1 MDSSQT
7 PLPTARP
14 ACRECRRRKLG
25 CSKELPTCKECRRLG
40 AECIYEAREKPG
52 LKPGAVENLNR
63 RVDRVEQ
70 LLQQL
75 QQQTESAQSSRYAP
89 SPTWRNGNNQKPREA
104 SELLQLFEREM
115 KEFKMLNNQQAVAS
129 SQGSVQPENESIEV
143 PKRTA
148 AEFSPRHMAKRR
160 RLISEGNISW
170 GELVLSSDSMDKQS
184 SEYLLD
190 GVLDNYFSQIH
201 PWLPMLHQATLRQ
214 RLAEQV
220 YDEGLELILHAMV
233 AAAVRFAIRPDT
245 SESLKHTSKL
255 TKRSRDWVLLYAF
268 RSLSVENLQA
278 LSILAF
284 DDIGRGEADSAWSIV
299 GSLTR
304 TVEYLQ
310 LSVEVDETDEQP
322 LLKPCPYLS
331 PCKDWTE
338 TETRRRVFW
347 NIFNLDRLC
356 SVMKG
361 WNTSLTSDDVH
372 RRLPVDGVHW
382 RKRESVIA
390 PYFGIWD
397 KSAGRIGNSIAY
409 LTAQYPTLAQSPEDE
424 HQSPGSSMSNFSPN
438 SNTDSMSAIG
448 AFAYCIEA
456 TESMSR
462 VTTYF
467 LQQKVNLKDQKQIGS
482 WLMRFKELDL
492 RLVHWKMFLPVKWK
506 DTNVSR
512 RPTEI
517 IMDPNLTLAH
527 ITHNASMILLHQL
540 IAYPPEKWDW
550 ATRLPSRC
558 SADTCQTA
566 ALETSS
572 ITEKYLWSPTSSKIV
587 NSQFTFCVFLA
598 ARVLLVH
605 WRYYGDKHPL
615 PEFFKL
621 IESLDTISNRWEGSP
636 KPNATSRGN
645 LAAKYAGLLRQM
657 YERCTND
664 LSYRVE
670 VLAYANELGVDG
682 TNSPRVASTS
692 QESASDEED
701 IIAGAEDNNRR
712 RTTGKARAHIPEI
725 QEVAKVENQAAH
737 GYQAGKSSRT
747 GGREEQFRRTEEP
760 PTPMSVGPAPA
771 QLPVNQQMYP
781 LMHPPDGR
789 VVPGNIVPDE
799 FTYISQM
806 FLNQQFLDRDR
817 VITYDEGMFASNMEG
832 WDENTHS

>member
-7 PLPTARP
+7 PLPASTRP
-14 ACRECRRRKLG
+14 ACRECRRRAG
-25 CSKELPTCKECRRLG
+25 CV
-40 AECIYEAREKPG
+40 YEAREKPG

-75 QQQTESAQSSRYAP
+75 QQQTESAQSSGYAP
-89 SPTWRNGNNQKPREA
+89 SPAWRNGDDHRPREA

-115 KEFKMLNNQQAVAS
+115 REFKIMNNRRTTAS
-129 SQGSVQPENESIEV
+129 SQGPTQPEGQLVEGL
-143 PKRTA
+143 KRS
-148 AEFSPRHMAKRR
+148 AEFSPRHQAKRR
-160 RLISEGNISW
+160 RLISEGNFNW
-170 GELVLSSDSMDKQS
+170 GELVLCSDSLDKQS
-184 SEYLLD
+184 SAYLLD
-190 GVLDNYFSQIH
+190 GVLDNYFSQVH
-201 PWLPMLHQATLRQ
+201 PWLPMLHENSFRQ
-214 RLAEQV
+214 QLAEQV
-220 YDEGLELILHAMV
+220 YDENIEAILHAMV
-233 AAAVRFAIRPDT
+233 VAAVRLVIRPDT
-245 SESLKHTSKL
+245 PASIRRTLKL
-255 TKRSRDWVLLYAF
+255 TKRSRDWVLLHAF
-268 RSLSVENLQA
+268 GSLSVENLQA
-278 LSILAF
+278 LLIIAF
-284 DDIGRGEADSAWSIV
+284 DYIGRGEANSAWSIV

-310 LSVEVDETDEQP
+310 LSVEVDDTDEQP
-322 LLKPCPYLS
+322 LLKPCPIVPS
-331 PCKDWTE
+331 CKDWTE

-347 NIFNLDRLC
+347 NIFNMDRLC
-356 SVMKG
+356 SVMTG

-372 RRLPVDGVHW
+372 RRLPVDGVLW
-382 RKRESVIA
+382 RKREAVTA

-409 LTAQYPTLAQSPEDE
+409 LTTQYPTLAQSPEEE
-424 HQSPGSSMSNFSPN
+424 HQSPGSMSNFGQN
-438 SNTDSMSAIG
+438 NNTEAMSSVG

-467 LQQKVNLKDQKQIGS
+467 LQQKVNLSDQKQIGS

-492 RLVHWKMFLPVKWK
+492 RLVHWKMFLPGKWK
-506 DTNVSR
+506 DTNISR

-540 IAYPPEKWDW
+540 IAYPPENWDW

-572 ITEKYLWSPTSSKIV
+572 ITEKYLWSPTTSKIV

-605 WRYYGDKHPL
+605 WRYYEDKHPL

-621 IESLDTISNRWEGSP
+621 IESLDALSNRWEGSP
-636 KPNATSRGN
+636 RLNTTGHAN
-645 LAAKYAGLLRQM
+645 LAAKYAGLLRRM
-657 YERCTND
+657 HEKCVND
-664 LSYRVE
+664 VGFRIG
-670 VLAYANELGVDG
+670 VLAYANELGVDSI
-682 TNSPRVASTS
+682 NSPQVVNID
-692 QESASDEED
+692 QEDSSDEED
-701 IIAGAEDNNRR
+701 IIERTEENNRR
-712 RTTGKARAHIPEI
+712 RSMNEPNHVQNPEA
-725 QEVAKVENQAAH
+725 QDVAKNEEQAAS
-737 GYQAGKSSRT
+737 GYQANGSSRT
-747 GGREEQFRRTEEP
+747 AGREGTFP
-760 PTPMSVGPAPA
+760 PTGELRTPISIDPTPV
-771 QLPVNQQMYP
+771 QLPVSQQQYP
-781 LMHPPDGR
+781 LMQRPN
-789 VVPGNIVPDE
+789 VSVMQGNDIVPDE

-817 VITYDEGMFASNMEG
+817 VISYDEGMFAANMDG
-832 WDENTHS
+832 WE

>member
-7 PLPTARP
+7 PLPASNRP

-40 AECIYEAREKPG
+40 AGCVYEAREKPG

-75 QQQTESAQSSRYAP
+75 QQHTESAQSSGYAP
-89 SPTWRNGNNQKPREA
+89 SPAWRNGDDHRPREA

-115 KEFKMLNNQQAVAS
+115 REFKMMNNRRTAAS
-129 SQGSVQPENESIEV
+129 SQGSAQPEGQPVEGS
-143 PKRTA
+143 KRSA
-148 AEFSPRHMAKRR
+148 AEFSPRHQAKRR
-160 RLISEGNISW
+160 RMISKGNFNW
-170 GELVLSSDSMDKQS
+170 GELVLCSDSLDKQS
-184 SEYLLD
+184 SAYLLD
-190 GVLDNYFSQIH
+190 GVLDNYFSQVH
-201 PWLPMLHQATLRQ
+201 PWLPMLHENSFRQ
-214 RLAEQV
+214 QLAQQV
-220 YDEGLELILHAMV
+220 YDENIEAILHAMV
-233 AAAVRFAIRPDT
+233 VAAVRLVIRPDT
-245 SESLKHTSKL
+245 PASIRRTLKL
-255 TKRSRDWVLLYAF
+255 TKRSRDWVLLHAF
-268 RSLSVENLQA
+268 GSLSVENLQA
-278 LSILAF
+278 LLIIAF
-284 DDIGRGEADSAWSIV
+284 DYVGRGEANSAWSIV

-310 LSVEVDETDEQP
+310 LSVEVGEAEEQP
-322 LLKPCPYLS
+322 LLKPCPIVPS
-331 PCKDWTE
+331 CKDWTE
-338 TETRRRVFW
+338 METRRRVFW

-356 SVMKG
+356 SVMTG

-372 RRLPVDGVHW
+372 RRLPVDGVLW
-382 RKRESVIA
+382 RKREAVTA

-409 LTAQYPTLAQSPEDE
+409 LTTQYPTLAQSPEEE
-424 HQSPGSSMSNFSPN
+424 HQSPGSMSNFGQN
-438 SNTDSMSAIG
+438 NNTEAMSSVG

-467 LQQKVNLKDQKQIGS
+467 LQQKVNLSDQKQIGS

-492 RLVHWKMFLPVKWK
+492 RLVHWKMFLPGKWK
-506 DTNVSR
+506 DTNISR

-540 IAYPPEKWDW
+540 IAYPPENWDW

-572 ITEKYLWSPTSSKIV
+572 ITEKYLWSPTTSKIV

-605 WRYYGDKHPL
+605 WRYYEDKHPL

-621 IESLDTISNRWEGSP
+621 IESLDALSNRWEGSP
-636 KPNATSRGN
+636 RLNTTGHAN
-645 LAAKYAGLLRQM
+645 LAAKYAGLLRRM
-657 YERCTND
+657 HEKCIND
-664 LSYRVE
+664 VSFRID
-670 VLAYANELGVDG
+670 VLAYANELRVDG
-682 TNSPRVASTS
+682 INSPQVANVD
-692 QESASDEED
+692 QEDTSDEED
-701 IIAGAEDNNRR
+701 IMARTEENSQRQAMNKPNHVQNPEIQDVSKSEDQAASGYQANGSS
-712 RTTGKARAHIPEI
+712 RTTGREGTFPA
-725 QEVAKVENQAAH
+725 
-737 GYQAGKSSRT
+737 T
-747 GGREEQFRRTEEP
+747 GELATP
-760 PTPMSVGPAPA
+760 ISIDPTPV
-771 QLPVNQQMYP
+771 QLPINQQSYA
-781 LMHPPDGR
+781 LMQRPN
-789 VVPGNIVPDE
+789 VLVMQGNDVVPDE

-817 VITYDEGMFASNMEG
+817 VISYDEGMFAANMNG
-832 WDENTHS
+832 WE